1 MSLGIPD
8 KRLVG
13 FGGSL
18 GSDVAVALAVKIA
31 APLLIVHGTAD
42 RSIPYDFGR
51 RLFALAREP
60 KTFVTDPQGGHLPID
75 AVIPRVLQWITRLIA
90 SA

>member
-1 MSLGIPD
+1 L
-8 KRLVG
+8 
-13 FGGSL
+13 
-18 GSDVAVALAVKIA
+18 VKIA

-42 RSIPYDFGR
+42 WSSAYDFGR

-60 KTFVTDPQGGHLPID
+60 KTFVTVPQGSHPPID
-75 AVIPRVLQWITRLIA
+75 AVIPRVLKWITRLIP